1 MLHVA
6 GYFSE
11 LLTPHFSG
19 RAIPV
24 QSTRM
29 ILYSAMDAL
38 EGDALC
44 ASPALLPLPDSNN
57 ARGKTLE
64 QSCSLQFHAHV
75 KGPAIIVKASLAQGF
90 SLGDK

>member
-24 QSTRM
+24 QSMRM
-29 ILYSAMDAL
+29 ILHSAMDAL

-64 QSCSLQFHAHV
+64 QSSLQFHTHV
-75 KGPAIIVKASLAQGF
+75 KGPAVIVKASLAQGF
-90 SLGDK
+90 SPGDK